1 MKRSYFGGG
10 QTADDDLRE
19 GSSAARRSR
28 PSTLQMLFGGGQTAD
43 KGLRS
48 WRDQGP
54 GPRED
59 QMLARGGEVEDD
71 DLGVEVSDELII
83 AAEDIMDSLQ
93 GGYFGSSPSDSD
105 SKVEKASKEAAK
117 RARAKILAQSLKS
130 FFMICESEPH
140 SEG

>member
-1 MKRSYFGGG
+1 MRRYFGGG

-19 GSSAARRSR
+19 GSSAARRQK
-28 PSTLQMLFGGGQTAD
+28 PSTLQMLFGGGKAGKVESQLRGRAD
-43 KGLRS
+43 AEL
-48 WRDQGP
+48 
-54 GPRED
+54 EI
-59 QMLARGGEVEDD
+59 DD
-71 DLGVEVSDELII
+71 DMGVDVSDELII

-93 GGYFGSSPSDSD
+93 SGYFGSSPSDSD

-130 FFMICESEPH
+130 FFMICDSEPH